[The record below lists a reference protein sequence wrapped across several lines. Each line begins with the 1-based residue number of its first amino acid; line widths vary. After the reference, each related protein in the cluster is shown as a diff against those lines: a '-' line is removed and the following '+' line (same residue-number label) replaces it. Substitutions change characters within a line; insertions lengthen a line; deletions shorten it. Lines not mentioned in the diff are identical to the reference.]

1 MNRPLH
7 VVVLGGGISGLAAAH
22 EIISSCRTPISVSL
36 LEASS
41 RFGGWVNTVQYPDG
55 CTFELGPRTLRP
67 VGIAGKC
74 SLKIVR
80 ARMMRDSAG
89 SNFFARKKFSFHL
102 C

>member
-1 MNRPLH
+1 MNRPFH

-22 EIISSCRTPISVSL
+22 EIISSSSRTSISVSL

-80 ARMMRDSAG
+80 ARKEPEEENEILLG
-89 SNFFARKKFSFHL
+89 PVFCTK
-102 C
+102 